1 MDIKYNIFRSTKS
14 KKENVKDQISVEEPL
29 EMSLRYKKNG
39 DWIVENISITM
50 RTPGNDEDLISGFLF
65 NEKII
70 ENIQEIEKIEKKGET
85 VGDYNLQNKIEATI
99 NNTKNLDIGKL
110 KRNFLTNSSCGIC
123 GKTSLDSIEV
133 IRQEKLD
140 LSYPL
145 IEEEVIMKSPKLL
158 IDKQSEFSR
167 TGGIHA
173 SALIDKNSNLVAL
186 REDVGRHNA
195 LDKLIGFSLKKG
207 IINPKNQFLA
217 CSGRLNFELV
227 QKGLMANIG
236 LMAGVGAPTSLAI
249 DLAKRYDMTLLGF
262 VKENSFNIY
271 SNINRVILKKLI

>member
-1 MDIKYNIFRSTKS
+1 MDIKYNIIRSTKS

-70 ENIQEIEKIEKKGET
+70 ENINEIEKIEKKGET

-271 SNINRVILKKLI
+271 SNINRVILKN

>member
-1 MDIKYNIFRSTKS
+1 MDIKYNVS
-14 KKENVKDQISVEEPL
+14 KYKDSKLQKIKDFISIEEPL
-29 EMSLRYKKNG
+29 EMRLRFKKN
-39 DWIVENISITM
+39 DRWETQNISITM
-50 RTPGNDEDLISGFLF
+50 RTPNNDQDLIRGFLF
-65 NEKII
+65 NEGII
-70 ENIQEIEKIEKKGET
+70 ENLDEIDSIEQKGDD
-85 VGDYNLQNKIEATI
+85 VGDYNLKNVIEATI

-133 IRQEKLD
+133 LKKEKLD
-140 LSYPL
+140 LSFPL
-145 IEEEVIMKSPKLL
+145 IKEEIIMKAPMLL
-158 IDKQSEFSR
+158 INKQSEFAK

-173 SALIDKNSNLVAL
+173 SALISDNGDIIST

-195 LDKLIGFSLKKG
+195 LDKLIGHTLNNK
-207 IINPKNQFLA
+207 IIDPKRQFLA

-249 DLAKRYDMTLLGF
+249 DLAKRYNMTLLGF

-271 SNINRVILKKLI
+271 SNIDRVIINT